1 MTDTYAVEHNVDL
14 LDLLCE
20 QGKITLER
28 ADHRLHTVRL
38 ERLRLGL
45 LTDDG
50 SDLERL
56 RIGMVEQ
63 AVEDSASNVAC
74 VAD

>member
-1 MTDTYAVEHNVDL
+1 MDL

-28 ADHRLHTVRL
+28 ADHRLHAIRL
-38 ERLRLGL
+38 ELLRLGL
-45 LTDDG
+45 LTNDG

-56 RIGMVEQ
+56 RIRVVEQ
-63 AVEDSASNVAC
+63 TVEDRSSNVAC